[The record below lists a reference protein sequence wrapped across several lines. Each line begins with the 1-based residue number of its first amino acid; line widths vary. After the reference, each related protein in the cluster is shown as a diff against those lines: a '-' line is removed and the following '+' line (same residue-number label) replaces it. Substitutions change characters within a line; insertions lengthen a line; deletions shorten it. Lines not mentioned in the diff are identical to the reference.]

1 MSIYATLWNIKV
13 PVLLPLKPCPRNPR
27 DGIVREPCEEVW
39 FEVWAQAVPGHI
51 KDKVPWL
58 LPPIQDEDALRCVLF
73 VEANAEKGGSGYDSQ
88 QYHEVLAQISG
99 EQYRKMSIADVL
111 DLLEEA
117 LEKRHWPRKQK
128 KAL

>member
-13 PVLLPLKPCPRNPR
+13 HVLLPDKPCPRTQLFGHAVS
-27 DGIVREPCEEVW
+27 GIYECW

-51 KDKVPWL
+51 KYDVPWL
-58 LPPIQDEDALRCVLF
+58 LPPVKDDDALRCVLF
-73 VEANAEKGGSGYDSQ
+73 IEGYVEKGGPGYDGQ